1 MCARPRGRLNLSSD
15 WFERNAVLRIGTRGS
30 PLALAQAH
38 EVRARLMA
46 AHDMAEDRF
55 AITVMKTTG
64 DQVQDRPL
72 SEIGGKGL
80 FTKELD
86 TGLSEGAIDIAV
98 HSMKDVPTVL
108 PGGMEISTLLP
119 REDVRDVLV
128 SPHIASLDDLPKGS
142 VFGTSSLRRRAQLL
156 SRRPDLKMVEFRG
169 NVQTRLKKLEDGVAV
184 ATILARAGLNRLG
197 QSKMGATI
205 PETALLPAVAQGAV
219 GIQHLQNDT
228 LVELLAPIH
237 DQTTQMRISA
247 ERAFLRVLDGSCRTP
262 IAALAVLDQD
272 QISFQGEVLRPD
284 GSEVLRATRKGTNP
298 TALGEDAARE
308 VLAQGSATFF

>member
-1 MCARPRGRLNLSSD
+1 MCARPCGRLNLSSD

-119 REDVRDVLV
+119 REDVRD
-128 SPHIASLDDLPKGS
+128 
-142 VFGTSSLRRRAQLL
+142 
-156 SRRPDLKMVEFRG
+156 EFRG